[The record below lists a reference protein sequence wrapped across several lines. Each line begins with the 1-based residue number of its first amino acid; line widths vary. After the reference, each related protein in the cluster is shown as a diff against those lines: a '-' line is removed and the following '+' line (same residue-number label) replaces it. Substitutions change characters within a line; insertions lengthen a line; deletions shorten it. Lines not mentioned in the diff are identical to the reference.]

1 MKYTIE
7 KVCGYPAI
15 DKAGTGKRIKKY
27 MDNLG
32 LSVKEVR
39 DYLQLGS
46 VQSIYHW
53 LEGKSLPSM
62 DNLFALSI
70 LLEVTVDDLICS
82 KPLLAGKTL
91 SASSYRCSL
100 FGRSRID
107 DFTFQIA
114 AIWTFHVC
122 TPSGLNNLIVISL

>member
-1 MKYTIE
+1 MRYKIE

-27 MDNLG
+27 MEDMG
-32 LSVKEVR
+32 LTVKDVM
-39 DYLQLGS
+39 DHLQLGS

-53 LEGKSLPSM
+53 LEGKALPSM

-82 KPLLAGKTL
+82 RHKPPQILYDYT
-91 SASSYRCSL
+91 
-100 FGRSRID
+100 GRVQPDGCDR
-107 DFTFQIA
+107 Q
-114 AIWTFHVC
+114 
-122 TPSGLNNLIVISL
+122 IVIGS

>member
-82 KPLLAGKTL
+82 KHKPPQILYDYAGHVEPDM
-91 SASSYRCSL
+91 
-100 FGRSRID
+100 RSRK
-107 DFTFQIA
+107 
-114 AIWTFHVC
+114 
-122 TPSGLNNLIVISL
+122 IVNCS